1 MLTKTTKIA
10 SALALALATGS
21 AMAANTVS
29 VGTTAI
35 DKTGAGAL
43 TTVNEAIEGSD
54 YATFDADT
62 LPAPGV
68 AHYVTYHAETSG
80 VLNNGFLKF
89 NFDTDLAL
97 FSNNGAQE
105 FFLLRTVSGGVA
117 IDQTA
122 NQLETV
128 GTVFAVE
135 TDASGDYT
143 SITFQIAASANIGI
157 DDVLVL
163 ATAEDT
169 TNNVA
174 DLAANVNFT
183 VDSGATLSD
192 SGATT
197 FSVSVE
203 GQNPSAG
210 AHAPSNATGDIITS
224 TPALSA
230 TALTAASSKVDL
242 ANNSDTFIEEAGFD
256 LTDANGSDTS
266 TTVSAA
272 RGLILDQTNSGVDF
286 PTTLD
291 ANDLI
296 EIIVSTD
303 AGNCEAVN
311 GDDAGFDGNA
321 VRTFDVINGAN
332 SVASTANVDNNDH
345 ATCTFTIS
353 GNFGGG
359 STLDDSLDLADGVG
373 VAITIDGTEADIVS
387 STWNTKLRVDFNSN
401 VTAGDWVDYVDQTSH
416 EWDATIS
423 GPRAVTPY
431 VYAFNNNSSVN
442 SIIQIANYAGSSR
455 DVGMKVNLVEL
466 EYNGTEWVRTT
477 LTPAEDYY
485 LGTVAADSI
494 MQVTGDDIIDLLI
507 SPSTAK
513 TADEGYNVTPVALD
527 KTKLYHMSVEFTLVD
542 DGALNAAGNKYSD
555 NDYWHI
561 AVQNKSGGSR
571 ADAPVNYSVEGNN
584 ATTGRDDHTN

>member
-21 AMAANTVS
+21 AVAANSVS
-29 VGTTAI
+29 VGTSFT

-43 TTVNEAIEGSD
+43 TTVNEAVEGSD
-54 YATFDADT
+54 YATFDIDT
-62 LPAPGV
+62 VTPALTA

-97 FSNNGAQE
+97 YSNSGAQE
-105 FFLLRTVSGGVA
+105 FFLLRTVSGGVDVA
-117 IDQTA
+117 TD
-122 NQLETV
+122 LETV

-135 TDASGDYT
+135 TDVSGNYT

-169 TNNVA
+169 NADTNPDV
-174 DLAANVNFT
+174 AANINFT
-183 VDSGATLSD
+183 VDSGATLSN

-197 FSVSVE
+197 FAVSVE

-210 AHAPSNATGDIITS
+210 AHTPSNASGDIITS

-230 TALTAASSKVDL
+230 TAMTAATSKVDL
-242 ANNSDTFIEEAGFD
+242 ANNSNTFIAEGAYD
-256 LTDANGSDTS
+256 ITDPTGSDTS
-266 TTVSAA
+266 TTRSAA
-272 RGLILDQTNSGVDF
+272 RGLILDQINTGVDF

-303 AGNCEAVN
+303 AGNCDAVD
-311 GDDAGFDGNA
+311 GEDGAGFNAAA
-321 VRTFDVINGAN
+321 VRAFDVATGSSFSNSAAN
-332 SVASTANVDNNDH
+332 ANNDDH
-345 ATCTFTIS
+345 ATCTFTIN
-353 GNFGGG
+353 GTFA
-359 STLDDSLDLADGVG
+359 TQLATDLDLAAGVG
-373 VAITIDGTEADIVS
+373 LEILTDGANEGDIVS

-401 VTAGDWVDYVDQTSH
+401 VTAGDWVDYVNQTSH

-431 VYAFNNNSSVN
+431 VYAFNNNESVN
-442 SIIQIANYAGSSR
+442 SIIQIANYAGASR

-466 EYNGTEWVRTT
+466 EYDGSEWVRTT
-477 LTPAEDYY
+477 LSPAEDYY

-507 SPSTAK
+507 SPSAAK

-542 DGALNAAGNKYSD
+542 DGAQNAGGNKYSD

-571 ADAPVNYSVEGNN
+571 ADAPVNYSVEGAN

>member
-21 AMAANTVS
+21 AVAANSVS
-29 VGTTAI
+29 VGTSFT

-54 YATFDADT
+54 YARFDIDT
-62 LPAPGV
+62 TTAALTAE
-68 AHYVTYHAETSG
+68 HYVTYHAETSG

-97 FSNNGAQE
+97 YSNNGAQE

-117 IDQTA
+117 VTTD
-122 NQLETV
+122 LETV

-169 TNNVA
+169 DGGGTPTV
-174 DLAANVNFT
+174 AANINFT
-183 VDSGATLSD
+183 VDSGATLND

-197 FSVSVE
+197 FAVSVE

-210 AHAPSNATGDIITS
+210 AHAPSNASGDIITS
-224 TPALSA
+224 SPALSA

-242 ANNSDTFIEEAGFD
+242 ANNSDTFIAEAGFD

-266 TTVSAA
+266 TTISAA

-296 EIIVSTD
+296 EIVVSTG
-303 AGNCEAVN
+303 AGNCDAVD
-311 GDDAGFDGNA
+311 GDDTTFEAAA
-321 VRTFDVINGAN
+321 VRTFDVIDGLNGVN
-332 SVASTANVDNNDH
+332 SAANVDNDDH

-353 GNFGGG
+353 GNFGAG

-431 VYAFNNNSSVN
+431 VYAFNNNESVN

-466 EYNGTEWVRTT
+466 EYDGTEWVRTT
-477 LTPAEDYY
+477 LSPAEDYY

-542 DGALNAAGNKYSD
+542 DGATNAAGGKYSD

-571 ADAPVNYSVEGNN
+571 ADAPVNYSVEGANG
-584 ATTGRDDHTN
+584 TTGRDDHTN